1 MLSWRCLCWERH
13 FKPGLIGVIIL
24 RILLFVAGLAVV
36 GRVLLSAV
44 LTFVLPRGVSDSL
57 TRFVI
62 IRMRRIFIVL
72 SKPARSYEDQDR
84 IWALFAPVSL
94 LTLPFVWALF
104 VLLGFAS
111 VFWALG
117 VDSWR
122 NAFRISGSSLFTLG
136 FAAPSTD
143 AETAFTFLEA
153 AIGLGLVAILIA
165 YLPTIYAAWSRRE
178 ALVTMLEVRAGSPP
192 TPAELFV
199 RFWNLERV
207 DKLNELWT
215 QWETWFIDV
224 EESHTSLASLSLF
237 RSTRPDRSWVVAA
250 GCVLDAASLQLS
262 TLAIPYDPQAAITIR
277 AGSLTFRR
285 LCTVFRLPFIAD
297 PHYPADPITVTREEF
312 DEVCDQLASAG
323 LPVVEDREKAWL
335 DFAGWRINY
344 DDTLR
349 ALAGLTL
356 PPSAPWS
363 SDRAT
368 RFPYARK

>member
-1 MLSWRCLCWERH
+1 
-13 FKPGLIGVIIL
+13 VIIL

-36 GRVLLSAV
+36 GRVLLSAI
-44 LTFVLPRGVSDSL
+44 LTFVLPRGVSDAL
-57 TRFVI
+57 TRFVFL
-62 IRMRRIFIVL
+62 RMRHVFIVL
-72 SKPARSYEDQDR
+72 SKPARSYEDRDR

-94 LTLPFVWALF
+94 LTLPFVWAFLI
-104 VLLGFAS
+104 LLGFAAM
-111 VFWALG
+111 FWEIG

-192 TPAELFV
+192 TPAELFS
-199 RFWNLERV
+199 RFWSLERI

-215 QWETWFIDV
+215 QWETWFVDV

-237 RSTRPDRSWVVAA
+237 RSTRPERSWVVAA
-250 GCVLDAASLQLS
+250 GCVLDAASLQLG
-262 TLAIPYDPQAAITIR
+262 TLAIPRDPQAAITVR
-277 AGSLTFRR
+277 SGTQAFRR
-285 LCTVFRLPFIAD
+285 LCTLFRLPFAAD
-297 PHYPADPITVTREEF
+297 PRYPADPITVTRGEF
-312 DEVCDQLASAG
+312 DEVYDQLAAAG
-323 LPVVEDREKAWL
+323 LPMVEDREQAWL

-344 DDTLR
+344 EDTLR

-368 RFPYARK
+368 GFPYAGK